1 MTSSTPPLPP
11 APISLVAGLGNPGPK
26 YDGTRHNVGFE
37 VVDRLAQR
45 WLIPLKLDR
54 RLQAEYGVGSR
65 GPGQRLHL
73 IKPQTYMNRSGQP
86 LRATLDWFKLSPAA
100 LLVIYDDMDL
110 PVGRLRLRLSGSA
123 GGHNGMK
130 SVIDH
135 LKTQDFSRLRIGIG
149 AGRQPA
155 DRDGAVISHVL
166 GNFSKAE
173 RQIMDGVVD
182 TALEA
187 VETCITAG
195 VEKAMNLYNGLD
207 LQP

>member
-1 MTSSTPPLPP
+1 MNSSAPLLPP
-11 APISLVAGLGNPGPK
+11 TPISLVVGLGNPGSK
-26 YDGTRHNVGFE
+26 YEGTRHNIGFE

-45 WLIPLKLDR
+45 WLIPLKVDR
-54 RLQAEYGVGSR
+54 RFQAEYGVGS
-65 GPGQRLHL
+65 GDAGQRLHL
-73 IKPQTYMNRSGQP
+73 IKPQTYMNRSGQS
-86 LRATLDWFKLSPAA
+86 LRATLDWFKLSPAS

-130 SVIDH
+130 SIIDH
-135 LKTQDFSRLRIGIG
+135 LKTQEFSRLRIGIG

-155 DRDGAVISHVL
+155 DRDRAVISHVL

-182 TALEA
+182 RALEA
-187 VETCITAG
+187 VEICISAG
-195 VEKAMNLYNGLD
+195 VERAMNLYNALD

>member
-1 MTSSTPPLPP
+1 M
-11 APISLVAGLGNPGPK
+11 APYLLVGLGNPGAT
-26 YDGTRHNVGFE
+26 YHNTRHNIGFT
-37 VVDRLAQR
+37 VLDALAQAHGQGESG
-45 WLIPLKLDR
+45 WQHKASFKGLIQ
-54 RLQAEYGVGSR
+54 RLQWQ
-65 GPGQRLHL
+65 GQTVWLL
-73 IKPQTYMNRSGQP
+73 KPQTYMNRSGQS
-86 LRATLDWFKLSPAA
+86 LRATLDWFKLSPAS

-130 SVIDH
+130 SIIDQ
-135 LKTQDFSRLRIGIG
+135 LKTQEFSRLRIGIG

-155 DRDGAVISHVL
+155 DRDRAVISHVL

-182 TALEA
+182 RALEA
-187 VETCITAG
+187 VEICISAG
-195 VEKAMNLYNGLD
+195 VERAMNLYNALD

>member
-1 MTSSTPPLPP
+1 V
-11 APISLVAGLGNPGPK
+11 PIRVVAGLGNPGPK
-26 YDGTRHNVGFE
+26 YDGTRHNIGFE

-54 RLQAEYGVGSR
+54 RFQSEYGVGSR

-73 IKPQTYMNRSGQP
+73 LKPQTYMNRSGQS
-86 LRATLDWFKLSPAA
+86 LRAALDWFKLSPDS

-166 GNFSKAE
+166 GSFSRAE
-173 RQIMDGVVD
+173 RQIMDGVVN

-195 VEKAMNLYNGLD
+195 VDRAMNLYNGLD
-207 LQP
+207 IQT